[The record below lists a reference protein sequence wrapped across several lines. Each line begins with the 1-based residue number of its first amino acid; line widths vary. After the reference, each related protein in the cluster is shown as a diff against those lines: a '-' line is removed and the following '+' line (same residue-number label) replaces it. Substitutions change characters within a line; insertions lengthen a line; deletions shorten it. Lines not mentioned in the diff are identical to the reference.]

1 MEELTRWTALPG
13 ADYDVEKE
21 PVVASSRSGPASTI
35 RGALIAGFAV
45 VFGLWVASGYE
56 LVRSLRDVDRRLE
69 ASRADFQRG
78 QDVLTAVRTNV
89 LLGSIYLRDALIDR
103 TPESHEDY
111 RSALLM
117 AREEVDRVLPV
128 YLPLIGSPLERQ
140 HWDTLQVELE
150 KYWQSRDIVFTY
162 DEPLTTANAAA
173 VLRQRIVPARQSIL
187 EIVDSLSALQRA
199 SRERHE
205 AEAAL
210 LYGGAQTRVMSLASL
225 AILVGLIVAV
235 VATRHVGRLEHEIE
249 RRQAVERQTRRDLER
264 LSARLVTAQEEERRS
279 LARELHD
286 AVGQAL
292 TAIKM
297 EMGVAMRGV
306 ETDSRARRALDEG
319 RAIAESTLQ
328 NVRDLSQLLHPSM
341 LDDFGLP
348 EAVSAHLRSFSK
360 RTGIR
365 TQLTHERMDD
375 RLSPEIEV
383 CVYRIVQEALTNVA
397 RHSGASSCTVS
408 LVRREGML
416 HLTIEDDGRGI
427 DAAAARA
434 SDARRRLGLIGMRER
449 AQALAGT
456 FVIENRHE
464 GGTRVTVR
472 LPAASVAEAEAHP
485 LAG

>member
-1 MEELTRWTALPG
+1 
-13 ADYDVEKE
+13 
-21 PVVASSRSGPASTI
+21 
-35 RGALIAGFAV
+35 
-45 VFGLWVASGYE
+45 
-56 LVRSLRDVDRRLE
+56 
-69 ASRADFQRG
+69 
-78 QDVLTAVRTNV
+78 
-89 LLGSIYLRDALIDR
+89 
-103 TPESHEDY
+103 
-111 RSALLM
+111 
-117 AREEVDRVLPV
+117 
-128 YLPLIGSPLERQ
+128 
-140 HWDTLQVELE
+140 VELE
-150 KYWQSRDIVFTY
+150 NYWQSRDVVFAY

-205 AEAAL
+205 GEAAL
-210 LYGGAQTRVMSLASL
+210 LYSGAQTRVVTLASL

-235 VATRHVGRLEHEIE
+235 VSTRHVGRLEHEIE

-328 NVRDLSQLLHPSM
+328 SVRDLSQLLHPSM

-416 HLTIEDDGRGI
+416 QLTIEDDGRGI

-434 SDARRRLGLIGMRER
+434 ADARRRLGLIGMRER

-472 LPAASVAEAEAHP
+472 LPAAPVVQAEAHP

>member
-1 MEELTRWTALPG
+1 MTHWTASPD
-13 ADYDVEKE
+13 ADYDAEE
-21 PVVASSRSGPASTI
+21 NPAVAAARIGPTSTI
-35 RGALIAGFAV
+35 RGALTAGFAV
-45 VFGLWVASGYE
+45 VFALWGASGYE
-56 LVRSLRDVDRRLE
+56 LVRSLREVDRRLE
-69 ASRADFQRG
+69 ASRDDFQRG
-78 QDVLTAVRTNV
+78 QDVLATVRTNV
-89 LLGSIYLRDALIDR
+89 LLGSVYLRDALIDR
-103 TPESHEDY
+103 TPSSYDDY
-111 RSALLM
+111 RAALLKI
-117 AREEVDRVLPV
+117 RDDVDRVLPV
-128 YLPLIGSPLERQ
+128 YVPLIGSPIERQ
-140 HWDTLQVELE
+140 HWDNLQVELE
-150 KYWQSRDIVFTY
+150 HYWKSRDVVFVS
-162 DEPLTTANAAA
+162 EGPFTTANAAA
-173 VLRQRIVPARQSIL
+173 LLRQRIVPARQSIL

-199 SRERHE
+199 SRQRHE

-210 LYGGAQTRVMSLASL
+210 LYSNARNRVLSLASL
-225 AILVGLIVAV
+225 AIVVGLVVAV

-249 RRQAVERQTRRDLER
+249 RRQAAERQTRRDLER

-375 RLSPEIEV
+375 RLPPDVEV

-416 HLTIEDDGRGI
+416 QLTIEDDGRGI
-427 DAAAARA
+427 DTTAARA

-456 FVIENRHE
+456 FVIENRTE

-472 LPAASVAEAEAHP
+472 LPAPAAAAAPAAHP

>member
-1 MEELTRWTALPG
+1 MPSRWIPSTG
-13 ADYDVEKE
+13 ADYDAD
-21 PVVASSRSGPASTI
+21 VAPAVPRARASPASTI
-35 RGALIAGFAV
+35 RGALTAGFAV
-45 VFGLWVASGYE
+45 VFVLWGASGYE

-69 ASRADFQRG
+69 ASRDDFQRG
-78 QDVLTAVRTNV
+78 HEVLATVRTSV

-103 TPESHEDY
+103 TPASYDHY
-111 RSALLM
+111 RTALL
-117 AREEVDRVLPV
+117 RVRDDVEQVLPV
-128 YLPLIGSPLERQ
+128 YVPLIGSPVERQ
-140 HWDTLQVELE
+140 HWENLHVELQN
-150 KYWQSRDIVFTY
+150 YWKSRDVVFVS
-162 DEPLTTANAAA
+162 DGPFTTANAAA

-187 EIVDSLSALQRA
+187 EIIDSLSALQRA
-199 SRERHE
+199 SRQRHE

-210 LYGGAQTRVMSLASL
+210 LYNNARTRVLSLASF
-225 AILVGLIVAV
+225 AIVLGLVVAV

-249 RRQAVERQTRRDLER
+249 RRQAAERQARRDLER

-297 EMGVAMRGV
+297 EMVVAMRGV
-306 ETDSRARRALDEG
+306 DTDSRARRALDEG
-319 RAIAESTLQ
+319 RAIAESTLR

-348 EAVSAHLRSFSK
+348 EAVNAHLRNFST

-375 RLSPEIEV
+375 RLPPEIEV

-434 SDARRRLGLIGMRER
+434 SDAQRRLGLIGMRER
-449 AQALAGT
+449 AQTLAGT
-456 FVIENRHE
+456 FVIENRVE

-472 LPAASVAEAEAHP
+472 LPAPVAAEPPAAQP

>member
-1 MEELTRWTALPG
+1 VLTNWTKPPAT
-13 ADYDVEKE
+13 DYDAGED
-21 PVVASSRSGPASTI
+21 PVVPSARIRPASTI

-45 VFGLWVASGYE
+45 VFAIWVASGYE
-56 LVRSLRDVDRRLE
+56 LVRSMREVDRRLE
-69 ASRADFQRG
+69 ASRNDFQRG
-78 QDVLTAVRTNV
+78 QDVLTTVRTNV

-103 TPESHEDY
+103 TPASYDDY
-111 RSALLM
+111 RMALLKI
-117 AREEVDRVLPV
+117 RDDVDRVLPV
-128 YLPLIGSPLERQ
+128 YVPLIGSPVERQ
-140 HWDTLQVELE
+140 HWDDLQIELE
-150 KYWQSRDIVFTY
+150 NYWKSRDVVFVS
-162 DEPLTTANAAA
+162 DGPLTTANAAA

-199 SRERHE
+199 SRMRHE
-205 AEAAL
+205 TEAAL
-210 LYGGAQTRVMSLASL
+210 LYSNAQTRVISLAAL
-225 AILVGLIVAV
+225 AIGVGLIVAV
-235 VATRHVGRLEHEIE
+235 VATRHVGRLEHEIQ
-249 RRQAVERQTRRDLER
+249 RRQAAERQNRRDLER
-264 LSARLVTAQEEERRS
+264 LSARLVTAQEEERRR

-306 ETDSRARRALDEG
+306 DTASPARRALDEG

-328 NVRDLSQLLHPSM
+328 NVRDMSQLLHPSM

-348 EAVSAHLRSFSK
+348 EAVNAHLRSFSK

-365 TQLTHERMDD
+365 TQLTHERMDE

-416 HLTIEDDGRGI
+416 QLAIEDDGRGI
-427 DAAAARA
+427 DAAARGT
-434 SDARRRLGLIGMRER
+434 DARRRLGLIGMRER
-449 AQALAGT
+449 AQALSGT
-456 FVIENRHE
+456 FVIENRAE
-464 GGTRVTVR
+464 GGTRVVVR
-472 LPAASVAEAEAHP
+472 LPAPAVAEASAAQP

>member
-1 MEELTRWTALPG
+1 MVSPARI
-13 ADYDVEKE
+13 
-21 PVVASSRSGPASTI
+21 GPTSTI
-35 RGALIAGFAV
+35 RGALTAGFAV
-45 VFGLWVASGYE
+45 VFVLWGASGYE
-56 LVRSLRDVDRRLE
+56 LVRSLREVDRRLE
-69 ASRADFQRG
+69 ASRSDFQRG
-78 QDVLTAVRTNV
+78 QDVLATVRTNV

-103 TPESHEDY
+103 TPASYDDY
-111 RSALLM
+111 RTALLKI
-117 AREEVDRVLPV
+117 RDDVERVLPV
-128 YLPLIGSPLERQ
+128 YVPLIGSPLERQ
-140 HWDTLQVELE
+140 HWDDLQVELGN
-150 KYWQSRDIVFTY
+150 YWKSRDVVFVS
-162 DEPLTTANAAA
+162 DGPLTTANAAA
-173 VLRQRIVPARQSIL
+173 LLRQRIVPARQSIL

-210 LYGGAQTRVMSLASL
+210 LYSSAQTRVMSLASL
-225 AILVGLIVAV
+225 AIIVGLVVAF
-235 VATRHVGRLEHEIE
+235 VATRHVGRLEHEIQ
-249 RRQAVERQTRRDLER
+249 RGQAAERQNRRDLER

-297 EMGVAMRGV
+297 EMGVAMRGI
-306 ETDSRARRALDEG
+306 ETDSRARRALDQG

-348 EAVSAHLRSFSK
+348 EAVNAHLRSFSK

-375 RLSPEIEV
+375 RLPPEIEV
-383 CVYRIVQEALTNVA
+383 CVYRIVQEALTNVG

-427 DAAAARA
+427 DTVAPLGL
-434 SDARRRLGLIGMRER
+434 DARRRLGLIGMRER

-456 FVIENRHE
+456 FVIENRAE
-464 GGTRVTVR
+464 GGTRVQVR
-472 LPAASVAEAEAHP
+472 LPAPAAAVAEAPAAHP

>member
-1 MEELTRWTALPG
+1 MNYDAQEEPI
-13 ADYDVEKE
+13 
-21 PVVASSRSGPASTI
+21 VAPARIGPASTI
-35 RGALIAGFAV
+35 RGALTAGFAV
-45 VFGLWVASGYE
+45 VFVLWLASGYE
-56 LVRSLRDVDRRLE
+56 LLRSLREVDRRLE
-69 ASRADFQRG
+69 ASRDDFQRG

-103 TPESHEDY
+103 TPASQEDY
-111 RSALLM
+111 RSALLQI
-117 AREEVDRVLPV
+117 REEVDRVLPL
-128 YLPLIGSPLERQ
+128 YLPLIASPLERE
-140 HWDTLQVELE
+140 HWDDLQVELGN
-150 KYWQSRDIVFTY
+150 YWKSRDVVFAS

-173 VLRQRIVPARQSIL
+173 LLRQRIVPARQSIL

-205 AEAAL
+205 ADAAL
-210 LYGGAQTRVMSLASL
+210 LYSSAQTRVISLASL
-225 AILVGLIVAV
+225 AIIVGLVVAF
-235 VATRHVGRLEHEIE
+235 VATRHVGRLEHEIQ
-249 RRQAVERQTRRDLER
+249 RGQAAERQNRRDLER

-297 EMGVAMRGV
+297 EMGVATRGV
-306 ETDSRARRALDEG
+306 ETDSRARRALDQG

-348 EAVSAHLRSFSK
+348 EAVNAHLRSFSK
-360 RTGIR
+360 RTGVR

-375 RLSPEIEV
+375 RLPPEIEV
-383 CVYRIVQEALTNVA
+383 CVYRIVQEALTNVG

-427 DAAAARA
+427 DTLAALGL
-434 SDARRRLGLIGMRER
+434 DARRRLGLIGMRER

-456 FVIENRHE
+456 FVIENRAE
-464 GGTRVTVR
+464 GGTRVQVR
-472 LPAASVAEAEAHP
+472 LPAPAAAAEAPAAHP